1 MESLTVL
8 QIIKEY
14 ILQNKEMFII
24 YCITVVALPLNEVV
38 LPHFYGKLISA
49 IQNNNVGRGLVWIIV
64 GMLIVVQVL
73 NIVSDALDVSL
84 FTNMHEFIRTVCVD
98 FIVGENSA
106 NLKEIKVGHIL
117 SKMIRLP
124 YVLYNYIEDWRSYL
138 IPFSITYICIIV
150 YLAFYDYVL
159 PMLILV
165 LSVLISVFTFK
176 VMNSCLFA
184 SKQRDSYHN
193 RIFEEVDE
201 IFRNIVSVLT
211 NNTYDYEKV
220 RVKNLQKEY
229 NRYSVATLWC
239 TNKYKMVFLVTQICV
254 MIAFIFRV
262 MHLYKKKRLDTAHC
276 ISIFI
281 IMLYLNNTLIRHTN
295 LFKDIVTRYGAIK
308 EALSIFTY
316 TPEIT
321 CVGGEVGMIPD
332 EYCLVVS
339 DLEYSHNSKAL
350 IKGFNLAIKCKENV
364 ALVGEIGCGKSTLL
378 KLILRYYQ
386 PSHGEIYLY
395 GVAYKNMTRE
405 EVRKK
410 IGYISQTP
418 ILFNRSLRENIAYGS
433 GVSSDEDIWRI
444 IRKMNLVD
452 YFKRYEG
459 GLDTMAG
466 KNGSNLSGGEKQVIY
481 ILRVLLQNPDI
492 VIMDEPT
499 SAMDDNT
506 RDTVFR
512 MLIDI
517 MHEKTVIAVTHDK
530 ELLKH
535 FHRVVNIRKEEP

>member
-14 ILQNKEMFII
+14 ISQNKDMFII
-24 YCITVVALPLNEVV
+24 YCITVIALPLNEVV

-49 IQNNNVGRGLVWIIV
+49 IQNNSVGRGLVWIIIAL
-64 GMLIVVQVL
+64 LIIVQVL
-73 NIVSDALDVSL
+73 NIVSDAVDVSL
-84 FTNMHEFIRTVCVD
+84 FTNMHEFIRTYCVD
-98 FIVGENSA
+98 FIVAENSS

-124 YVLYNYIEDWRSYL
+124 YVLYNFIEDWRSSL
-138 IPFSITYICIIV
+138 VPFSITYICIII
-150 YLAFYDYVL
+150 YLSFYDYVL
-159 PMLILV
+159 PLFILILT
-165 LSVLISVFTFK
+165 VLISLFTFK
-176 VMNSCLFA
+176 AMKSCLFA
-184 SKQRDSYHN
+184 SKQRDNYHN

-201 IFRNIVSVLT
+201 IFRNIVSILT
-211 NNTYDYEKV
+211 NNTYDYEKD
-220 RVKNLQKEY
+220 RTDLLQKEY

-239 TNKYKMVFLVTQICV
+239 TNKYKLVFLVIQIFV
-254 MIAFIFRV
+254 MIAFVLRV
-262 MHLYKKKRLDTAHC
+262 MHLYKNKKLETAHC

-281 IMLYLNNTLIRHTN
+281 IMLYLNNTLIRHTQ
-295 LFKDIVTRYGAIK
+295 LFKDVVARYGAIK
-308 EALSIFTY
+308 EALSLFTY
-316 TPEIT
+316 TQEIT
-321 CVGGEVGMIPD
+321 SAGGELGVIPD

-350 IKGFNLAIKCKENV
+350 ISGFNLAIKCRENV

-386 PSHGEIYLY
+386 PTHGEIYLY
-395 GVAYKNMTRE
+395 GTPYKNMTRE

-418 ILFNRSLRENIAYGS
+418 ILFNRTLRENISYGS
-433 GVSSDEDIWRI
+433 GVTTDEEIWRV
-444 IRKMNLVD
+444 IRKMNLEE
-452 YFKRYEG
+452 YFKRYEA

-481 ILRVLLQNPDI
+481 ILRILLQNPDI

-506 RDTVFR
+506 RDTVFKL
-512 MLIDI
+512 LIEI

-530 ELLKH
+530 QLLKH
-535 FHRVVNIRKEEP
+535 FHRVVQM